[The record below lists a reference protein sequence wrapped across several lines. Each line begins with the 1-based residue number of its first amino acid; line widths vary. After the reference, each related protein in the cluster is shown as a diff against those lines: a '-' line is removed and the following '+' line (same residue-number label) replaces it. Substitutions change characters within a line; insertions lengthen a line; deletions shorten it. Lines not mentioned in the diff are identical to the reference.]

1 MLKQLMTLFTILLC
15 SALFSLPTIAD
26 HIKDTEN
33 KDKADPPITMVQMNK
48 PIGCVPDGKK
58 LTKRINE
65 MHENPIGAWIDP
77 THGYPIIIYWNSEKN
92 TSTIVEFV
100 KNGWACVL
108 TLGKDAAW
116 MFPDKVEKKV
126 EKKD

>member
-1 MLKQLMTLFTILLC
+1 
-15 SALFSLPTIAD
+15 
-26 HIKDTEN
+26 
-33 KDKADPPITMVQMNK
+33 MVQMNK
-48 PIGCVPDGKK
+48 PIGCVPDGKR
-58 LTKRINE
+58 LTKSLNE
-65 MHENPIGAWIDP
+65 MHENPIGAWVDP

-116 MFPDKVEKKV
+116 MFPDKVEKK
-126 EKKD
+126 